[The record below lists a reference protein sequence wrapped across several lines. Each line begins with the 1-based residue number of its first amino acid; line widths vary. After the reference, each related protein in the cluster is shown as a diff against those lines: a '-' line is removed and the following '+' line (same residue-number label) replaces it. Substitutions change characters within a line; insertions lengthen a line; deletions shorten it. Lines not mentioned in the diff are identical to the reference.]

1 MDYGDSSEGVESME
15 TLLCAVPT
23 GEQFVSPAA
32 VVPYSLTWW
41 LKDRLLRS

>member
-1 MDYGDSSEGVESME
+1 MDYGGSSEGVKSVE

-23 GEQFVSPAA
+23 DEQFVSPAA
-32 VVPYSLTWW
+32 VVPYSLTSW